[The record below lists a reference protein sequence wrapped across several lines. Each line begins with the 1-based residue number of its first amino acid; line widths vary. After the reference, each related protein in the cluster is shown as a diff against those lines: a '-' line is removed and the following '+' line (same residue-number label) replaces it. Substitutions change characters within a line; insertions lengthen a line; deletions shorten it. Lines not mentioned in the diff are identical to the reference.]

1 MVFFSRKIED
11 RVADFF
17 ARATANDMTVLCDH
31 LHKSGYPLRI
41 GVACDQFQF
50 AWPLHKLSLS
60 TGYLTAGAPI
70 YAPYG
75 VKFNVHSP
83 VSIVFD
89 KKTPIV
95 SHWRNL
101 MIETESYWR
110 TDKTFKLIAEGIEIF
125 PISSSFKDKKFQD
138 KPELQVKNK
147 KTVQENVGAQ
157 ASLKGA
163 PDVIVP
169 VLDQEDMPQKITAE
183 FLRLDLKHE
192 KNHLS
197 GHITFDDFDPTMFF
211 ASYFVEVPKVDGNL
225 EWVLNE
231 VSHLFENEGNSWKQY
246 FYGKSGLL
254 KHGELSFHT
263 GGTLRVS
270 GPFSFDDEGYL
281 TAKFELVFVKHMEL
295 LTTMQR
301 LFPEQTNNLQ
311 ALFFVLG
318 AMPKSADGYPV
329 VPLLV
334 SHGQAKLGFLKLGR
348 LAPF

>member
-1 MVFFSRKIED
+1 
-11 RVADFF
+11 
-17 ARATANDMTVLCDH
+17 MTVLCDH

-192 KNHLS
+192 KIIYRGISLLMILILLCFLLLILWKCPKLMAIWNGFSMKCLICLKMKEIV
-197 GHITFDDFDPTMFF
+197 GNNIFM
-211 ASYFVEVPKVDGNL
+211 EKVD
-225 EWVLNE
+225 
-231 VSHLFENEGNSWKQY
+231 F
-246 FYGKSGLL
+246 
-254 KHGELSFHT
+254 
-263 GGTLRVS
+263 
-270 GPFSFDDEGYL
+270 
-281 TAKFELVFVKHMEL
+281 
-295 LTTMQR
+295 
-301 LFPEQTNNLQ
+301 
-311 ALFFVLG
+311 
-318 AMPKSADGYPV
+318 
-329 VPLLV
+329 
-334 SHGQAKLGFLKLGR
+334 
-348 LAPF
+348 